1 MIFQITR
8 NDEINSERDVKERL
22 NPSLLLKENN
32 QDNDKYDKE
41 DKSDEEDKDDRNYM
55 REMKYKDNDSEKAD
69 SDPYKISALPS
80 PQGSL
85 ENYSRTSE
93 FNSKETDEESRSDSG
108 APSIRSLA
116 YLLSPRMTLGA
127 GGSGSA
133 RGRYDDDDEVENK
146 VVDTSNSWAAKL
158 FVKAFDNGRV
168 RSATSLSQVRD
179 KVTNHIEIS

>member
-1 MIFQITR
+1 LIFQITR
-8 NDEINSERDVKERL
+8 NDEINSERDVKERF
-22 NPSLLLKENN
+22 NPSILSKENN
-32 QDNDKYDKE
+32 QDNDKYDKDDKE
-41 DKSDEEDKDDRNYM
+41 DKSDEEDKEDRNYM

-80 PQGSL
+80 PQGSF

-116 YLLSPRMTLGA
+116 YLLSPRMSMSMGA
-127 GGSGSA
+127 GGSGSG

-168 RSATSLSQVRD
+168 RSATSLSQVR
-179 KVTNHIEIS
+179 